1 MSPGC
6 YKHKQNEI
14 WAILWGHQ
22 IFLQFN
28 ENLISYQDAH
38 SQIKSDETPEA
49 EHPNE
54 TDSEEGETNK
64 SSALSSFMPKKYWM
78 MKS

>member
-22 IFLQFN
+22 
-28 ENLISYQDAH
+28 DVH